1 MPRKA
6 AAKPVNP
13 VADNTA
19 NTEVVA
25 EVSQNKAPVE
35 KHKYKVKS
43 NLNPRMIVTVR
54 NGFNGALIYK
64 SRRTGERFEW
74 FEFGGE
80 QDMELQELKAA
91 KNNYP
96 AFFQNNWFLI
106 DDPEVIEYLG
116 VSQYYKNALTYE
128 EFDNFFNL
136 PADEVKEKISLLSKG
151 QKLSVAYRAKQ
162 LIAEGEIDSIKVINA
177 IEESLGIDLIER

>member
-6 AAKPVNP
+6 AAKPVTP
-13 VADNTA
+13 VADNTEA
-19 NTEVVA
+19 AIEH
-25 EVSQNKAPVE
+25 VSEKPAVNKR
-35 KHKYKVKS
+35 KYRVRD
-43 NLNPRMIVTVR
+43 NLNPRMVVTVR

-74 FEFGGE
+74 YEFGGE

-116 VSQYYKNALTYE
+116 VTQYYKNALTYK
-128 EFDNFFNL
+128 EFDSLFDL
-136 PADEVKEKISLLSKG
+136 PADEVKEKIRLLSNG

-162 LIAEGEIDSIKVINA
+162 LISEGEIDSIKVINA